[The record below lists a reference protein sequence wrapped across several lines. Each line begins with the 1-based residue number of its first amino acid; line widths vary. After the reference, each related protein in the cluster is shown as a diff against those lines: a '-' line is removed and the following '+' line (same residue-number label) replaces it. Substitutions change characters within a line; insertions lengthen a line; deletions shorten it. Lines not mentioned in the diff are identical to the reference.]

1 MPIAEF
7 ILPPAELYWN
17 ESDSC
22 QHFSLVYRGALLSD
36 YGLLDA
42 TKSPDRQWSKQIILV
57 RRPIHPGHR
66 IFRLAENSED
76 TCIYAIG
83 KLFDDPSLFR
93 VGCNKR
99 YLGVRREFDIGIAN
113 STHPVKSS
121 GVICFVYDTVTGTSE
136 CHIIDAK
143 RFEDDPV
150 ARIKITQGV
159 PHGFHASR
167 VAD

>member
-7 ILPPAELYWN
+7 ILPSAELYWN

-22 QHFSLVYRGALLSD
+22 QHFILVYRGALLSD

-42 TKSPDRQWSKQIILV
+42 TKSPDRQWSRQIILV
-57 RRPIHPGHR
+57 RCPIHPDHL

-93 VGCNKR
+93 VGCN
-99 YLGVRREFDIGIAN
+99 RR
-113 STHPVKSS
+113 
-121 GVICFVYDTVTGTSE
+121 
-136 CHIIDAK
+136 
-143 RFEDDPV
+143 
-150 ARIKITQGV
+150 
-159 PHGFHASR
+159 
-167 VAD
+167 